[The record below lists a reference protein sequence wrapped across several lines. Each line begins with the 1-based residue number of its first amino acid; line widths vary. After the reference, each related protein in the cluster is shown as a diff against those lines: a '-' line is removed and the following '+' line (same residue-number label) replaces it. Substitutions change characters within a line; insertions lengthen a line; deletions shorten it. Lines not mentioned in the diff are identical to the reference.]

1 MYGVEHLSDYHTSEE
16 ILITDALSEQQQM
29 GLAGDSPSFTGK
41 VLDKVFQLG
50 NTTAKFGDT
59 IPLCVSEYID
69 LQRKDGFPCQCGSW
83 NSNGT
88 KIFMKKVGLTQHD
101 PDWMSD
107 PTKWTMKNVCPDVS
121 FIDAS
126 FTKAV
131 SDRFYT
137 ASPQSA
143 PSSSIQAVL

>member
-1 MYGVEHLSDYHTSEE
+1 LETSLEKVAEDCPHPKLNHEKSFCSKEPPYQVCVTKCWKAKSGTNELTDMYGVEHLSDYHTSEE

-59 IPLCVSEYID
+59 IPLCVSEHID

-88 KIFMKKVGLTQHD
+88 KIFMKK
-101 PDWMSD
+101 
-107 PTKWTMKNVCPDVS
+107 
-121 FIDAS
+121 
-126 FTKAV
+126 
-131 SDRFYT
+131 
-137 ASPQSA
+137 
-143 PSSSIQAVL
+143 